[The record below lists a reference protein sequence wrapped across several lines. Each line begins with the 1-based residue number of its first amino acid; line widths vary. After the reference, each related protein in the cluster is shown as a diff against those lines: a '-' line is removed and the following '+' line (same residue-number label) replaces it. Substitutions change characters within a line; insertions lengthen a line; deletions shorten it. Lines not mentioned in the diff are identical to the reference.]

1 MTIVLYLLNYYLQI
15 KEIILSIFNVPGVIS
30 LALNKLEH
38 VDLKLYWKLLLFKLD
53 HFNNIFL
60 CTSKNLTCYFCC
72 HGKKKKKNDSYNR
85 FICMASPFPTNVTF
99 GEIISP
105 RIKISWFWHQ
115 NWGFKKKLNEVDTH
129 KSIMLLL

>member
-1 MTIVLYLLNYYLQI
+1 MTENEEDLREGTRNPNLYPYFILVITKLRLPLTIVLYLLNYYLQI

-60 CTSKNLTCYFCC
+60 CASKNLTCYFCC
-72 HGKKKKKNDSYNR
+72 HGKKKKK
-85 FICMASPFPTNVTF
+85 
-99 GEIISP
+99 
-105 RIKISWFWHQ
+105 
-115 NWGFKKKLNEVDTH
+115 KK
-129 KSIMLLL
+129 